1 MKDKIKKLNKLQ
13 SYRNYLKVIKRAKF
27 LDYQNS
33 KTWNKQ
39 ALLQRKKMLSVD
51 IKKHQRTIDDLVKEI
66 QSIDNALNKQ

>member
-1 MKDKIKKLNKLQ
+1 MKKQNKLQ
-13 SYRNYLKVIKRAKF
+13 SYRNYLKISKETKY

-39 ALLQRKKMLSVD
+39 ALLQRKKMASIN
-51 IKKHQRTIDDLVKEI
+51 IKQYQRTIDTLVKEI